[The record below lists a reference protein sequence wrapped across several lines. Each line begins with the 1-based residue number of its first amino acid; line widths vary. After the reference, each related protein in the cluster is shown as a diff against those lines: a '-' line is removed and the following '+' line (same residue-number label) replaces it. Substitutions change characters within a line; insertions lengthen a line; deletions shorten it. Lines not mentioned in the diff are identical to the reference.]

1 MNFMFEKDGNLNGI
15 SLDTLTYS
23 AMKTTSVNDAYHR
36 AMETR
41 CISDPQVLQLIDP
54 QEIVLHRIIG
64 EGTFGRVWSARL
76 NSASVAVKEFVF
88 AQAAVAGKS
97 AQQDEIIEE
106 IIGEAGMM
114 AILRHP
120 NVLQLFGCSL
130 TAQAIWIVSELCS
143 LGSLRH
149 LLDDEEKELPLET
162 RLKIALQVAEGMV
175 YLHNQEPKIIHRDLK
190 SHNIMVHETYVGK
203 TGEGQRTIKA
213 SEVSKIKSTGT
224 SKTDALPYRSDHS
237 DRSLKMHSEATIIAK
252 IGDWGSARAT
262 FSGTRTMTHGVGTSC
277 WLAPEVIKHARSSQY
292 SDVYSFGIILWEIAT
307 RSEVYGDL
315 EGTQIIA
322 QVANDGLRPP
332 VPENNPLSDLMVKC
346 WCENP
351 EDRLSFKE
359 IVKELNNILS
369 DLPEDQTSPNISPQ
383 TSFSNTTS
391 YQNSIAE

>member
-1 MNFMFEKDGNLNGI
+1 
-15 SLDTLTYS
+15 
-23 AMKTTSVNDAYHR
+23 
-36 AMETR
+36 
-41 CISDPQVLQLIDP
+41 
-54 QEIVLHRIIG
+54 
-64 EGTFGRVWSARL
+64 
-76 NSASVAVKEFVF
+76 
-88 AQAAVAGKS
+88 
-97 AQQDEIIEE
+97 
-106 IIGEAGMM
+106 M